1 MATVSAL
8 QKSRNSRNRLKIP
21 ESRFDRTVL
30 AGVDPRLKQ
39 IALDRKAI
47 LMGYI
52 FRLSKPGKFRT
63 KGAVLRN
70 FLKEFNSGI
79 LWPDGAIKTIRHA
92 GRSTIYNWTRLNKKG
107 GLLALVPHF
116 KTKSSPGS
124 GKAAFRL
131 LSNPRVEMKFPG
143 QPKRSG
149 KIKFVERIRRRYK
162 NPPLECPVRLSI
174 FYSMQIPR
182 GAKMPL
188 RMRLLRHEIS
198 HVWPPHL
205 TALNT
210 FVIDCLTGT
219 VLKDSS
225 QIVHIHSE
233 KSFSWWP
240 EVRVLI
246 RPLRA

>member
-8 QKSRNSRNRLKIP
+8 QKSGPSRNRFQIP
-21 ESRFDRTVL
+21 ESRKERSVL
-30 AGVDPRLKQ
+30 AGEDPRVRQ
-39 IALDRKAI
+39 VALDKKAI
-47 LMGYI
+47 LMGYF
-52 FRLSKPGKFRT
+52 FRLSKPGRFKT
-63 KGAVLRN
+63 KEAVLRN

-92 GRSTIYNWTRLNKKG
+92 GRSTIYNWIRLYKKG
-107 GLLALVPHF
+107 GLLALAPRYQ
-116 KTKSSPGS
+116 TKSSS
-124 GKAAFRL
+124 GKAAFRP
-131 LSNPRVEMKFPG
+131 LSNPRIEMRFPG
-143 QPKRSG
+143 QPKRNG
-149 KIKFVERIRRRYK
+149 KIGFVERIRRRYK

-198 HVWPPHL
+198 HVWAPHL
-205 TALNT
+205 TALDA
-210 FVIDCLTGT
+210 FVIDCLVGT
-219 VLKDSS
+219 VLKGPS
-225 QIVHIHSE
+225 QIVRIHSE

-240 EVRVLI
+240 EVQVLI